1 MNRTVYIIDDEPSIC
16 VSLQLALKNLY
27 RVKTFT
33 SSLPALASMEAEGA
47 DIVLLDLRLGE
58 ENGLEVLE
66 RIKRIDP
73 NTEVIMMTAFGSI
86 DTSVNAMQKGAFTY
100 LTKPINIEE
109 LKVIMQQAGNIRKL
123 NEQIYYLSD
132 QLESKSRFDAII
144 GESAPMQRVYMLID
158 RVKDIDTNVL
168 ITGESGTGKELVAR
182 AIHNAGKR
190 YRERFVV
197 VNCAAIPENLLE
209 LEFFGYKRGAFTGA
223 MQDKKGKLEQ
233 ADNGTLFLDEIGD
246 MPLGLQ
252 SKLLRALQDK
262 EFTPVGGS
270 TPIKVDTRILAA
282 TNRPEVLDKAL
293 LRPGRFDRRVP
304 VELPDLQGREAI
316 LKVHSHDVKM
326 DPQVDFHTIALATS
340 GASGAELANIVN
352 EAALRAVRMGRSE
365 VIQEDLEESVEVVI
379 AGAQRKGAVISPEEK
394 KVIAYHEI
402 GHALVAAC
410 QKDSAPVHKI
420 TIIPRTSG
428 ALGYT
433 MQVDTQEKVL
443 MSREELYNKIVT
455 LTGGRSAEE
464 VVFNLVTSGASN
476 DIEQATKLARAMITR
491 FGMTEEF
498 DMVALETVNNAY
510 LSGDTSLSC
519 APETAARID
528 GAVFDL
534 VKKAHKEAREILEAH
549 REKMDELAQY
559 LLKKETITGDEFMA
573 ILHGTMEQAEP
584 ETVETT
590 AVPETAQV
598 EQGQEPEA

>member
-33 SSLPALASMEAEGA
+33 SSLPALANMEAEGA

-109 LKVIMQQAGNIRKL
+109 LKVIMQQASNIRKL

-282 TNRPEVLDKAL
+282 TNRDLPAL
-293 LRPGRFDRRVP
+293 IAEGRFREDLYYRLNIM
-304 VELPDLQGREAI
+304 EIKLPPLRERQGDIAI
-316 LKVHSHDVKM
+316 LGNYLLGKFS
-326 DPQVDFHTIALATS
+326 
-340 GASGAELANIVN
+340 AELNKPIRAITPEAKEMLERLPYPGNVRQLANILEYACILCQDGVISKEDFPEYVTRTDGTGPSGDSIDDYLSSHSLKDIEKRAI
-352 EAALRAVRMGRSE
+352 EATLQRCGGKRVATAAQLGISKRGLLNKLKE
-365 VIQEDLEESVEVVI
+365 YGVIDRDTPDASSDS
-379 AGAQRKGAVISPEEK
+379 GAV
-394 KVIAYHEI
+394 
-402 GHALVAAC
+402 
-410 QKDSAPVHKI
+410 
-420 TIIPRTSG
+420 
-428 ALGYT
+428 
-433 MQVDTQEKVL
+433 
-443 MSREELYNKIVT
+443 
-455 LTGGRSAEE
+455 
-464 VVFNLVTSGASN
+464 
-476 DIEQATKLARAMITR
+476 
-491 FGMTEEF
+491 
-498 DMVALETVNNAY
+498 
-510 LSGDTSLSC
+510 
-519 APETAARID
+519 
-528 GAVFDL
+528 
-534 VKKAHKEAREILEAH
+534 
-549 REKMDELAQY
+549 
-559 LLKKETITGDEFMA
+559 
-573 ILHGTMEQAEP
+573 
-584 ETVETT
+584 
-590 AVPETAQV
+590 
-598 EQGQEPEA
+598 

>member
-33 SSLPALASMEAEGA
+33 SSLPALANMEAEGA

-282 TNRPEVLDKAL
+282 TNRDLPAL
-293 LRPGRFDRRVP
+293 IAEGRFREDLYYRLNVMKIK
-304 VELPDLQGREAI
+304 LPPLRERQGDIAI
-316 LKVHSHDVKM
+316 LGNYLLGKFS
-326 DPQVDFHTIALATS
+326 
-340 GASGAELANIVN
+340 AELNKPIRAITPEAKEMLERLPYPGNVRQLANILEYACILCQDGVISKEDFPEYVTRTDGTGPSGDSIDDYLSSHSLKDIEKRAI
-352 EAALRAVRMGRSE
+352 EATLQRCGGKRVATAAQLGISKRGLLNKLKE
-365 VIQEDLEESVEVVI
+365 YGVIDRDTPDASSDS
-379 AGAQRKGAVISPEEK
+379 GAV
-394 KVIAYHEI
+394 
-402 GHALVAAC
+402 
-410 QKDSAPVHKI
+410 
-420 TIIPRTSG
+420 
-428 ALGYT
+428 
-433 MQVDTQEKVL
+433 
-443 MSREELYNKIVT
+443 
-455 LTGGRSAEE
+455 
-464 VVFNLVTSGASN
+464 
-476 DIEQATKLARAMITR
+476 
-491 FGMTEEF
+491 
-498 DMVALETVNNAY
+498 
-510 LSGDTSLSC
+510 
-519 APETAARID
+519 
-528 GAVFDL
+528 
-534 VKKAHKEAREILEAH
+534 
-549 REKMDELAQY
+549 
-559 LLKKETITGDEFMA
+559 
-573 ILHGTMEQAEP
+573 
-584 ETVETT
+584 
-590 AVPETAQV
+590 
-598 EQGQEPEA
+598 

>member
-282 TNRPEVLDKAL
+282 TNRDLPAL
-293 LRPGRFDRRVP
+293 IAEGRFREDLYYRLNVM
-304 VELPDLQGREAI
+304 EIKLPPLRERQGDIAI
-316 LKVHSHDVKM
+316 LGNYLLGKFS
-326 DPQVDFHTIALATS
+326 
-340 GASGAELANIVN
+340 AELNKPIRAITPEAKEMLERLPYPGNVRQLANILEYACILCQDGVISKEDFPEYVTRTDETGPSGDSIDDYLSSHSLKDIEKRAI
-352 EAALRAVRMGRSE
+352 EATLQRCGGKRVATAAQLGISKRGLLNKLKE
-365 VIQEDLEESVEVVI
+365 YGVIDRDTPDTSSDS
-379 AGAQRKGAVISPEEK
+379 GAV
-394 KVIAYHEI
+394 
-402 GHALVAAC
+402 
-410 QKDSAPVHKI
+410 
-420 TIIPRTSG
+420 
-428 ALGYT
+428 
-433 MQVDTQEKVL
+433 
-443 MSREELYNKIVT
+443 
-455 LTGGRSAEE
+455 
-464 VVFNLVTSGASN
+464 
-476 DIEQATKLARAMITR
+476 
-491 FGMTEEF
+491 
-498 DMVALETVNNAY
+498 
-510 LSGDTSLSC
+510 
-519 APETAARID
+519 
-528 GAVFDL
+528 
-534 VKKAHKEAREILEAH
+534 
-549 REKMDELAQY
+549 
-559 LLKKETITGDEFMA
+559 
-573 ILHGTMEQAEP
+573 
-584 ETVETT
+584 
-590 AVPETAQV
+590 
-598 EQGQEPEA
+598 

>member
-109 LKVIMQQAGNIRKL
+109 LKVIIQQAGNIRKL

-282 TNRPEVLDKAL
+282 TNRDLPALIAEGRFREDLYYRLNVMEIKLPPLRERQGDIAILGNYLLGKFSAELNKPIRAITPEAKEMLERLPYPGNVRQLKNAVYRAL
-293 LRPGRFDRRVP
+293 TQLEGFELRPQDIL
-304 VELPDLQGREAI
+304 LPD
-316 LKVHSHDVKM
+316 HDV
-326 DPQVDFHTIALATS
+326 
-340 GASGAELANIVN
+340 ASLPVGE
-352 EAALRAVRMGRSE
+352 EAMEGSLDDITRRFERS
-365 VIQEDLEESVEVVI
+365 VL
-379 AGAQRKGAVISPEEK
+379 
-394 KVIAYHEI
+394 
-402 GHALVAAC
+402 
-410 QKDSAPVHKI
+410 
-420 TIIPRTSG
+420 
-428 ALGYT
+428 
-433 MQVDTQEKVL
+433 TQ
-443 MSREELYNKIVT
+443 LY
-455 LTGGRSAEE
+455 RSYPS
-464 VVFNLVTSGASN
+464 TR
-476 DIEQATKLARAMITR
+476 KLAKRLGVSHTAIANKLR
-491 FGMTEEF
+491 EYG
-498 DMVALETVNNAY
+498 
-510 LSGDTSLSC
+510 LSQ
-519 APETAARID
+519 
-528 GAVFDL
+528 
-534 VKKAHKEAREILEAH
+534 KK
-549 REKMDELAQY
+549 
-559 LLKKETITGDEFMA
+559 GDE
-573 ILHGTMEQAEP
+573 
-584 ETVETT
+584 
-590 AVPETAQV
+590 
-598 EQGQEPEA
+598 

>member
-33 SSLPALASMEAEGA
+33 SSLPALANMEAEGA

-109 LKVIMQQAGNIRKL
+109 LKVIMQQASNIRKL

-282 TNRPEVLDKAL
+282 TNRDLPAL
-293 LRPGRFDRRVP
+293 IAEGRFREDLYYRLNVM
-304 VELPDLQGREAI
+304 EIKLPPLRERQVDIAI
-316 LKVHSHDVKM
+316 LGNYLLGKFS
-326 DPQVDFHTIALATS
+326 
-340 GASGAELANIVN
+340 AELNKPIRAITPEAKEMLERLPYPGNVRQLANILEYACILCQDGVISKEDFPEYVTRTDGTGPSGDSIDDYLSSHSLKDIEKRAI
-352 EAALRAVRMGRSE
+352 EATLQRCGGKRVATAAQLGISKRGLLNKLKE
-365 VIQEDLEESVEVVI
+365 YGVIDRDTPDASSDS
-379 AGAQRKGAVISPEEK
+379 GAV
-394 KVIAYHEI
+394 
-402 GHALVAAC
+402 
-410 QKDSAPVHKI
+410 
-420 TIIPRTSG
+420 
-428 ALGYT
+428 
-433 MQVDTQEKVL
+433 
-443 MSREELYNKIVT
+443 
-455 LTGGRSAEE
+455 
-464 VVFNLVTSGASN
+464 
-476 DIEQATKLARAMITR
+476 
-491 FGMTEEF
+491 
-498 DMVALETVNNAY
+498 
-510 LSGDTSLSC
+510 
-519 APETAARID
+519 
-528 GAVFDL
+528 
-534 VKKAHKEAREILEAH
+534 
-549 REKMDELAQY
+549 
-559 LLKKETITGDEFMA
+559 
-573 ILHGTMEQAEP
+573 
-584 ETVETT
+584 
-590 AVPETAQV
+590 
-598 EQGQEPEA
+598 

>member
-27 RVKTFT
+27 RVKTFS
-33 SSLPALASMEAEGA
+33 SSLPALANMEAEGA

-109 LKVIMQQAGNIRKL
+109 LKVIMQQASNIRKL

-282 TNRPEVLDKAL
+282 TNRDLPAL
-293 LRPGRFDRRVP
+293 IAEGRFREDLYYRLNVM
-304 VELPDLQGREAI
+304 EIKLPPLRERQGDIAI
-316 LKVHSHDVKM
+316 LGNYLLGKFS
-326 DPQVDFHTIALATS
+326 
-340 GASGAELANIVN
+340 AELNKPIRAITPEAKEMLERLPYPGNVRQLANILEYACILCQDGVISKEDFPEYVTRTDGTGPSGDSIDDYLSSHSLKDIEKRAI
-352 EAALRAVRMGRSE
+352 EATLQRCGGKRVATAAQLGISKRGLLNKLKE
-365 VIQEDLEESVEVVI
+365 YGVIDRDTPDASSDS
-379 AGAQRKGAVISPEEK
+379 GAV
-394 KVIAYHEI
+394 
-402 GHALVAAC
+402 
-410 QKDSAPVHKI
+410 
-420 TIIPRTSG
+420 
-428 ALGYT
+428 
-433 MQVDTQEKVL
+433 
-443 MSREELYNKIVT
+443 
-455 LTGGRSAEE
+455 
-464 VVFNLVTSGASN
+464 
-476 DIEQATKLARAMITR
+476 
-491 FGMTEEF
+491 
-498 DMVALETVNNAY
+498 
-510 LSGDTSLSC
+510 
-519 APETAARID
+519 
-528 GAVFDL
+528 
-534 VKKAHKEAREILEAH
+534 
-549 REKMDELAQY
+549 
-559 LLKKETITGDEFMA
+559 
-573 ILHGTMEQAEP
+573 
-584 ETVETT
+584 
-590 AVPETAQV
+590 
-598 EQGQEPEA
+598 

>member
-282 TNRPEVLDKAL
+282 TNRDLPAL
-293 LRPGRFDRRVP
+293 IAEGRFREDLYYRLNVM
-304 VELPDLQGREAI
+304 EIKLPPLRERQGDIAI
-316 LKVHSHDVKM
+316 LSNYLLGKFSSELNKPIRAITPEAKEMLERLPYPGNVR
-326 DPQVDFHTIALATS
+326 Q
-340 GASGAELANIVN
+340 LANILEYACILCQDGVISKEDFPEYVTRSDGAGPSGDSIDDYLSSHSLKDIEKRAI
-352 EAALRAVRMGRSE
+352 EATLQRCGGKRVATAAQLGISKRGLLNKLKE
-365 VIQEDLEESVEVVI
+365 YGVIDREAPDASSDS
-379 AGAQRKGAVISPEEK
+379 GAV
-394 KVIAYHEI
+394 
-402 GHALVAAC
+402 
-410 QKDSAPVHKI
+410 
-420 TIIPRTSG
+420 
-428 ALGYT
+428 
-433 MQVDTQEKVL
+433 
-443 MSREELYNKIVT
+443 
-455 LTGGRSAEE
+455 
-464 VVFNLVTSGASN
+464 
-476 DIEQATKLARAMITR
+476 
-491 FGMTEEF
+491 
-498 DMVALETVNNAY
+498 
-510 LSGDTSLSC
+510 
-519 APETAARID
+519 
-528 GAVFDL
+528 
-534 VKKAHKEAREILEAH
+534 
-549 REKMDELAQY
+549 
-559 LLKKETITGDEFMA
+559 
-573 ILHGTMEQAEP
+573 
-584 ETVETT
+584 
-590 AVPETAQV
+590 
-598 EQGQEPEA
+598 

>member
-33 SSLPALASMEAEGA
+33 SSLPALANMEAEGA

-109 LKVIMQQAGNIRKL
+109 LKVIMQQASNIRKL

-282 TNRPEVLDKAL
+282 TNRDLPAL
-293 LRPGRFDRRVP
+293 IAEGRFREDLYYRLNVM
-304 VELPDLQGREAI
+304 EIKLPPLRERQGDIAI
-316 LKVHSHDVKM
+316 LGNYLLGKFSAELNK
-326 DPQVDFHTIALATS
+326 PIRAITS
-340 GASGAELANIVN
+340 EAKEMLERLPYPGNVRQLANILEYACILCQDGVISKEDFPEYVTRTDGTGPSGDSIDDYLSSHSLKDIEKRAI
-352 EAALRAVRMGRSE
+352 EATLQRCGGKRVATAAQLGISKRGLLNKLKE
-365 VIQEDLEESVEVVI
+365 YGVIDRDTPDASSDS
-379 AGAQRKGAVISPEEK
+379 GAV
-394 KVIAYHEI
+394 
-402 GHALVAAC
+402 
-410 QKDSAPVHKI
+410 
-420 TIIPRTSG
+420 
-428 ALGYT
+428 
-433 MQVDTQEKVL
+433 
-443 MSREELYNKIVT
+443 
-455 LTGGRSAEE
+455 
-464 VVFNLVTSGASN
+464 
-476 DIEQATKLARAMITR
+476 
-491 FGMTEEF
+491 
-498 DMVALETVNNAY
+498 
-510 LSGDTSLSC
+510 
-519 APETAARID
+519 
-528 GAVFDL
+528 
-534 VKKAHKEAREILEAH
+534 
-549 REKMDELAQY
+549 
-559 LLKKETITGDEFMA
+559 
-573 ILHGTMEQAEP
+573 
-584 ETVETT
+584 
-590 AVPETAQV
+590 
-598 EQGQEPEA
+598 

>member
-33 SSLPALASMEAEGA
+33 SSLPALANMEAEGA

-109 LKVIMQQAGNIRKL
+109 LKVIMQQASNIRKL

-282 TNRPEVLDKAL
+282 TNRDLPAL
-293 LRPGRFDRRVP
+293 IAEGRFR
-304 VELPDLQGREAI
+304 EDLYYRLNVMEIKLRERQGDIAI
-316 LKVHSHDVKM
+316 LGNYLLGKFS
-326 DPQVDFHTIALATS
+326 
-340 GASGAELANIVN
+340 AELNKPIRAITPEAKEMLERLPYPGNVRQLANILEYACILCQDGVISKEDFPEYVTRTDGTGPSGDSIDDYLSSHSLKDIEKRAI
-352 EAALRAVRMGRSE
+352 EATLQRCGGKRVATAAQLGISKRGLLNKLKE
-365 VIQEDLEESVEVVI
+365 YGVIDRDTPDASSDS
-379 AGAQRKGAVISPEEK
+379 GAV
-394 KVIAYHEI
+394 
-402 GHALVAAC
+402 
-410 QKDSAPVHKI
+410 
-420 TIIPRTSG
+420 
-428 ALGYT
+428 
-433 MQVDTQEKVL
+433 
-443 MSREELYNKIVT
+443 
-455 LTGGRSAEE
+455 
-464 VVFNLVTSGASN
+464 
-476 DIEQATKLARAMITR
+476 
-491 FGMTEEF
+491 
-498 DMVALETVNNAY
+498 
-510 LSGDTSLSC
+510 
-519 APETAARID
+519 
-528 GAVFDL
+528 
-534 VKKAHKEAREILEAH
+534 
-549 REKMDELAQY
+549 
-559 LLKKETITGDEFMA
+559 
-573 ILHGTMEQAEP
+573 
-584 ETVETT
+584 
-590 AVPETAQV
+590 
-598 EQGQEPEA
+598 

>member
-282 TNRPEVLDKAL
+282 TNRDLPAL
-293 LRPGRFDRRVP
+293 IAEGRFREDLYYRLNVMEIR
-304 VELPDLQGREAI
+304 LPPLRERQGDIAI
-316 LKVHSHDVKM
+316 LSNYLLGKFSSELNKPIRAITPEAKEMLERLPYPGNVR
-326 DPQVDFHTIALATS
+326 Q
-340 GASGAELANIVN
+340 LANILEYACILCQDGVISKEDFPEYVTRSDGAGTSGDSIDDYLSSHSLKDIEKRAI
-352 EAALRAVRMGRSE
+352 EATLQRCGGKRVATAAQLGISKRGLLNKLKE
-365 VIQEDLEESVEVVI
+365 YGVIDRDTPDASSDS
-379 AGAQRKGAVISPEEK
+379 GAV
-394 KVIAYHEI
+394 
-402 GHALVAAC
+402 
-410 QKDSAPVHKI
+410 
-420 TIIPRTSG
+420 
-428 ALGYT
+428 
-433 MQVDTQEKVL
+433 
-443 MSREELYNKIVT
+443 
-455 LTGGRSAEE
+455 
-464 VVFNLVTSGASN
+464 
-476 DIEQATKLARAMITR
+476 
-491 FGMTEEF
+491 
-498 DMVALETVNNAY
+498 
-510 LSGDTSLSC
+510 
-519 APETAARID
+519 
-528 GAVFDL
+528 
-534 VKKAHKEAREILEAH
+534 
-549 REKMDELAQY
+549 
-559 LLKKETITGDEFMA
+559 
-573 ILHGTMEQAEP
+573 
-584 ETVETT
+584 
-590 AVPETAQV
+590 
-598 EQGQEPEA
+598 

>member
-33 SSLPALASMEAEGA
+33 SSLPALANMEAEGA

-66 RIKRIDP
+66 RIKRINP

-100 LTKPINIEE
+100 LTKPINIKE
-109 LKVIMQQAGNIRKL
+109 LKVIMQQASNIRKL

-282 TNRPEVLDKAL
+282 TNRDLPAL
-293 LRPGRFDRRVP
+293 IAEGRFREDLYYRLNVM
-304 VELPDLQGREAI
+304 EIKLPPLRERQGDIAI
-316 LKVHSHDVKM
+316 LGNYLLGKFS
-326 DPQVDFHTIALATS
+326 
-340 GASGAELANIVN
+340 AELNKPIRAITPEAKEMLERLPYPGNVRQLANILEYACILCQDGVISKEDFPEYVTRTDGTGPSGDSIDDYLSSHSLKDIEKRAI
-352 EAALRAVRMGRSE
+352 EATLQRCGGKRVATAAQLGISKRGLLNKLKE
-365 VIQEDLEESVEVVI
+365 YGVIDRDTPDASSDS
-379 AGAQRKGAVISPEEK
+379 GAV
-394 KVIAYHEI
+394 
-402 GHALVAAC
+402 
-410 QKDSAPVHKI
+410 
-420 TIIPRTSG
+420 
-428 ALGYT
+428 
-433 MQVDTQEKVL
+433 
-443 MSREELYNKIVT
+443 
-455 LTGGRSAEE
+455 
-464 VVFNLVTSGASN
+464 
-476 DIEQATKLARAMITR
+476 
-491 FGMTEEF
+491 
-498 DMVALETVNNAY
+498 
-510 LSGDTSLSC
+510 
-519 APETAARID
+519 
-528 GAVFDL
+528 
-534 VKKAHKEAREILEAH
+534 
-549 REKMDELAQY
+549 
-559 LLKKETITGDEFMA
+559 
-573 ILHGTMEQAEP
+573 
-584 ETVETT
+584 
-590 AVPETAQV
+590 
-598 EQGQEPEA
+598 

>member
-282 TNRPEVLDKAL
+282 TNRDLPAL
-293 LRPGRFDRRVP
+293 IAEGRFREDLYYRLNVM
-304 VELPDLQGREAI
+304 EIKLPPLRERQGDIAI
-316 LKVHSHDVKM
+316 LGNYLLGKFS
-326 DPQVDFHTIALATS
+326 
-340 GASGAELANIVN
+340 AELNKPIRAITPEAKEMLERLPYPGNVRQLANILEYACILCQDGVISKEDFPEYVTRSDGAGPSGDSIDDYLSSHSLKDIEKRAI
-352 EAALRAVRMGRSE
+352 EATLQRCGGKRVATAAQLGISKRGLLNKLKE
-365 VIQEDLEESVEVVI
+365 YGVIDRDTPDASSDS
-379 AGAQRKGAVISPEEK
+379 GAV
-394 KVIAYHEI
+394 
-402 GHALVAAC
+402 
-410 QKDSAPVHKI
+410 
-420 TIIPRTSG
+420 
-428 ALGYT
+428 
-433 MQVDTQEKVL
+433 
-443 MSREELYNKIVT
+443 
-455 LTGGRSAEE
+455 
-464 VVFNLVTSGASN
+464 
-476 DIEQATKLARAMITR
+476 
-491 FGMTEEF
+491 
-498 DMVALETVNNAY
+498 
-510 LSGDTSLSC
+510 
-519 APETAARID
+519 
-528 GAVFDL
+528 
-534 VKKAHKEAREILEAH
+534 
-549 REKMDELAQY
+549 
-559 LLKKETITGDEFMA
+559 
-573 ILHGTMEQAEP
+573 
-584 ETVETT
+584 
-590 AVPETAQV
+590 
-598 EQGQEPEA
+598 

>member
-33 SSLPALASMEAEGA
+33 SSLPALANMEAEGA

-109 LKVIMQQAGNIRKL
+109 LKVIMQQVSNIRKL

-282 TNRPEVLDKAL
+282 TNRDLPAL
-293 LRPGRFDRRVP
+293 IAEGRFREDLYYRLNVM
-304 VELPDLQGREAI
+304 EIKLPPLRERQGDIAI
-316 LKVHSHDVKM
+316 LGNYLLGKFS
-326 DPQVDFHTIALATS
+326 
-340 GASGAELANIVN
+340 AELNKPIRAITPEAKEMLERLPYPGNVRQLANILEYACILCQDGVISKEDFPEYVTRTDGTGPSGDSIDDYLSSHSLKDIEKRAI
-352 EAALRAVRMGRSE
+352 EATLQRCGGKRVATAAQLGISKRGLLNKLKE
-365 VIQEDLEESVEVVI
+365 YGVIDRDTPDASSDS
-379 AGAQRKGAVISPEEK
+379 GAV
-394 KVIAYHEI
+394 
-402 GHALVAAC
+402 
-410 QKDSAPVHKI
+410 
-420 TIIPRTSG
+420 
-428 ALGYT
+428 
-433 MQVDTQEKVL
+433 
-443 MSREELYNKIVT
+443 
-455 LTGGRSAEE
+455 
-464 VVFNLVTSGASN
+464 
-476 DIEQATKLARAMITR
+476 
-491 FGMTEEF
+491 
-498 DMVALETVNNAY
+498 
-510 LSGDTSLSC
+510 
-519 APETAARID
+519 
-528 GAVFDL
+528 
-534 VKKAHKEAREILEAH
+534 
-549 REKMDELAQY
+549 
-559 LLKKETITGDEFMA
+559 
-573 ILHGTMEQAEP
+573 
-584 ETVETT
+584 
-590 AVPETAQV
+590 
-598 EQGQEPEA
+598 

>member
-223 MQDKKGKLEQ
+223 MQDK
-233 ADNGTLFLDEIGD
+233 
-246 MPLGLQ
+246 
-252 SKLLRALQDK
+252 RA
-262 EFTPVGGS
+262 S
-270 TPIKVDTRILAA
+270 WS
-282 TNRPEVLDKAL
+282 RPTTA
-293 LRPGRFDRRVP
+293 RC
-304 VELPDLQGREAI
+304 
-316 LKVHSHDVKM
+316 S
-326 DPQVDFHTIALATS
+326 
-340 GASGAELANIVN
+340 
-352 EAALRAVRMGRSE
+352 
-365 VIQEDLEESVEVVI
+365 
-379 AGAQRKGAVISPEEK
+379 
-394 KVIAYHEI
+394 
-402 GHALVAAC
+402 
-410 QKDSAPVHKI
+410 
-420 TIIPRTSG
+420 
-428 ALGYT
+428 
-433 MQVDTQEKVL
+433 
-443 MSREELYNKIVT
+443 
-455 LTGGRSAEE
+455 LTRSAICPWACR
-464 VVFNLVTSGASN
+464 ASCCGLCRIRN
-476 DIEQATKLARAMITR
+476 SRRWAA
-491 FGMTEEF
+491 
-498 DMVALETVNNAY
+498 
-510 LSGDTSLSC
+510 
-519 APETAARID
+519 APPSRWTPASWPPP
-528 GAVFDL
+528 
-534 VKKAHKEAREILEAH
+534 
-549 REKMDELAQY
+549 
-559 LLKKETITGDEFMA
+559 TGIF
-573 ILHGTMEQAEP
+573 P
-584 ETVETT
+584 
-590 AVPETAQV
+590 P
-598 EQGQEPEA
+598 

>member
-1 MNRTVYIIDDEPSIC
+1 MNRTIYIIDDEPSIC

-109 LKVIMQQAGNIRKL
+109 LKVIIQQAGNIRKL

-270 TPIKVDTRILAA
+270 THIKVDTRILAA
-282 TNRPEVLDKAL
+282 TNRDLPAL
-293 LRPGRFDRRVP
+293 IAEGRFREDLYYRLNVM
-304 VELPDLQGREAI
+304 EIKLPPLRERQGDIAI
-316 LKVHSHDVKM
+316 LGNYLLGKFS
-326 DPQVDFHTIALATS
+326 
-340 GASGAELANIVN
+340 AELNKPIRAITPEAKEMLEHLPYPGNVRQLANI
-352 EAALRAVRMGRSE
+352 
-365 VIQEDLEESVEVVI
+365 LEYACI
-379 AGAQRKGAVISPEEK
+379 LCQDGVISKEDFPEY
-394 KVIAYHEI
+394 VTRTD
-402 GHALVAAC
+402 GTGPSG
-410 QKDSAPVHKI
+410 DSIDDYLSSHSLK
-420 TIIPRTSG
+420 
-428 ALGYT
+428 
-433 MQVDTQEKVL
+433 
-443 MSREELYNKIVT
+443 
-455 LTGGRSAEE
+455 
-464 VVFNLVTSGASN
+464 
-476 DIEQATKLARAMITR
+476 DIEKRAIEATLQRCGGKR
-491 FGMTEEF
+491 
-498 DMVALETVNNAY
+498 VA
-510 LSGDTSLSC
+510 
-519 APETAARID
+519 TAAQLGISKRGLLNKLKEYGVID
-528 GAVFDL
+528 HAAPDASSDSGIA
-534 VKKAHKEAREILEAH
+534 
-549 REKMDELAQY
+549 
-559 LLKKETITGDEFMA
+559 
-573 ILHGTMEQAEP
+573 
-584 ETVETT
+584 
-590 AVPETAQV
+590 
-598 EQGQEPEA
+598 

>member
-33 SSLPALASMEAEGA
+33 SSLPALANMEAGGV

-109 LKVIMQQAGNIRKL
+109 LKVIMQQASNIRKL

-223 MQDKKGKLEQ
+223 MQNKKGKLEQ

-282 TNRPEVLDKAL
+282 TNRDLPAL
-293 LRPGRFDRRVP
+293 IAEGRFREDLYYRLNVM
-304 VELPDLQGREAI
+304 EIKLPPLRERQGDIAI
-316 LKVHSHDVKM
+316 LGNYLLGKFS
-326 DPQVDFHTIALATS
+326 
-340 GASGAELANIVN
+340 AELNKPIRAITPEAKEMLERLPYPGNVRQLANILEYACILCQDGVISKEDFPEYVTRTDGTGPSGDSIDDYLSSHSLKDIEKRAI
-352 EAALRAVRMGRSE
+352 EATLQRCGGKRVATAAQLGISKRGLLNKLKE
-365 VIQEDLEESVEVVI
+365 YGVIDRDTPDASSDS
-379 AGAQRKGAVISPEEK
+379 GAV
-394 KVIAYHEI
+394 
-402 GHALVAAC
+402 
-410 QKDSAPVHKI
+410 
-420 TIIPRTSG
+420 
-428 ALGYT
+428 
-433 MQVDTQEKVL
+433 
-443 MSREELYNKIVT
+443 
-455 LTGGRSAEE
+455 
-464 VVFNLVTSGASN
+464 
-476 DIEQATKLARAMITR
+476 
-491 FGMTEEF
+491 
-498 DMVALETVNNAY
+498 
-510 LSGDTSLSC
+510 
-519 APETAARID
+519 
-528 GAVFDL
+528 
-534 VKKAHKEAREILEAH
+534 
-549 REKMDELAQY
+549 
-559 LLKKETITGDEFMA
+559 
-573 ILHGTMEQAEP
+573 
-584 ETVETT
+584 
-590 AVPETAQV
+590 
-598 EQGQEPEA
+598 

>member
-86 DTSVNAMQKGAFTY
+86 DTSVNAMHKGAFTY

-282 TNRPEVLDKAL
+282 TNRDLPAL
-293 LRPGRFDRRVP
+293 IAEGRFREDLYYRLNVM
-304 VELPDLQGREAI
+304 EIKLPPLRERQGDIAI
-316 LKVHSHDVKM
+316 LSNYLLGKFSSELNKPIRAITPEAKEMLERLPYPGNVR
-326 DPQVDFHTIALATS
+326 Q
-340 GASGAELANIVN
+340 LANILEYACILCQDGVISKEDFPEYVTRSDGAGPSGDSIDDYLSSHSLKDIEKRAI
-352 EAALRAVRMGRSE
+352 EATLQRCGGKRVATAAQLGISKRGLLNKLKE
-365 VIQEDLEESVEVVI
+365 YGVIDREAPDASSDS
-379 AGAQRKGAVISPEEK
+379 GAV
-394 KVIAYHEI
+394 
-402 GHALVAAC
+402 
-410 QKDSAPVHKI
+410 
-420 TIIPRTSG
+420 
-428 ALGYT
+428 
-433 MQVDTQEKVL
+433 
-443 MSREELYNKIVT
+443 
-455 LTGGRSAEE
+455 
-464 VVFNLVTSGASN
+464 
-476 DIEQATKLARAMITR
+476 
-491 FGMTEEF
+491 
-498 DMVALETVNNAY
+498 
-510 LSGDTSLSC
+510 
-519 APETAARID
+519 
-528 GAVFDL
+528 
-534 VKKAHKEAREILEAH
+534 
-549 REKMDELAQY
+549 
-559 LLKKETITGDEFMA
+559 
-573 ILHGTMEQAEP
+573 
-584 ETVETT
+584 
-590 AVPETAQV
+590 
-598 EQGQEPEA
+598 

>member
-33 SSLPALASMEAEGA
+33 SSLPALANMEAEGA

-109 LKVIMQQAGNIRKL
+109 LKVIMQQASNIRKL

-282 TNRPEVLDKAL
+282 TNWDLPAL
-293 LRPGRFDRRVP
+293 IAEGRFREDLYYRLNVM
-304 VELPDLQGREAI
+304 EIKLPPLRERQGDIAI
-316 LKVHSHDVKM
+316 LGNYLLGKFS
-326 DPQVDFHTIALATS
+326 
-340 GASGAELANIVN
+340 AELNKPIRAITPEAKEMLERLPYPGNVRQLANILEYACILCQDGVISKEDFPEYVTRTDGTGPSGDSIDDYLSSHSLKDIEKRAI
-352 EAALRAVRMGRSE
+352 EATLQRCGGKRVATAAQLGISKRGLLNKLKE
-365 VIQEDLEESVEVVI
+365 YGVIDRDTPDASSDS
-379 AGAQRKGAVISPEEK
+379 GAV
-394 KVIAYHEI
+394 
-402 GHALVAAC
+402 
-410 QKDSAPVHKI
+410 
-420 TIIPRTSG
+420 
-428 ALGYT
+428 
-433 MQVDTQEKVL
+433 
-443 MSREELYNKIVT
+443 
-455 LTGGRSAEE
+455 
-464 VVFNLVTSGASN
+464 
-476 DIEQATKLARAMITR
+476 
-491 FGMTEEF
+491 
-498 DMVALETVNNAY
+498 
-510 LSGDTSLSC
+510 
-519 APETAARID
+519 
-528 GAVFDL
+528 
-534 VKKAHKEAREILEAH
+534 
-549 REKMDELAQY
+549 
-559 LLKKETITGDEFMA
+559 
-573 ILHGTMEQAEP
+573 
-584 ETVETT
+584 
-590 AVPETAQV
+590 
-598 EQGQEPEA
+598 

>member
-33 SSLPALASMEAEGA
+33 SSLPALANMEAEGA

-109 LKVIMQQAGNIRKL
+109 LKVIMQQASNIRKL

-246 MPLGLQ
+246 MPLALQ

-282 TNRPEVLDKAL
+282 TNRDLPAL
-293 LRPGRFDRRVP
+293 IAEGRFREDLYYRLNVM
-304 VELPDLQGREAI
+304 EIKLPPLRERQGDIAI
-316 LKVHSHDVKM
+316 LGNYLLGKFS
-326 DPQVDFHTIALATS
+326 
-340 GASGAELANIVN
+340 AELNKPIRAITPEAKEMLERLPYPGNVRQLANILEYACILCQDGVISKEDFPEYVTRTDGTGPSGDSIDDYLSSHSLKDIEKRAI
-352 EAALRAVRMGRSE
+352 EATLQRCGGKRVATAAQLGISKRGLLNKLKE
-365 VIQEDLEESVEVVI
+365 YGVIDRDTPDASSDS
-379 AGAQRKGAVISPEEK
+379 GAV
-394 KVIAYHEI
+394 
-402 GHALVAAC
+402 
-410 QKDSAPVHKI
+410 
-420 TIIPRTSG
+420 
-428 ALGYT
+428 
-433 MQVDTQEKVL
+433 
-443 MSREELYNKIVT
+443 
-455 LTGGRSAEE
+455 
-464 VVFNLVTSGASN
+464 
-476 DIEQATKLARAMITR
+476 
-491 FGMTEEF
+491 
-498 DMVALETVNNAY
+498 
-510 LSGDTSLSC
+510 
-519 APETAARID
+519 
-528 GAVFDL
+528 
-534 VKKAHKEAREILEAH
+534 
-549 REKMDELAQY
+549 
-559 LLKKETITGDEFMA
+559 
-573 ILHGTMEQAEP
+573 
-584 ETVETT
+584 
-590 AVPETAQV
+590 
-598 EQGQEPEA
+598 

>member
-33 SSLPALASMEAEGA
+33 SSLPALANMEAEGA

-109 LKVIMQQAGNIRKL
+109 LEVIMQQASNIRKL

-282 TNRPEVLDKAL
+282 TNRDLPAL
-293 LRPGRFDRRVP
+293 IAEGRFREDLYYRLNVM
-304 VELPDLQGREAI
+304 EIKLPPLRERQGDIAI
-316 LKVHSHDVKM
+316 LGNYLLGKFS
-326 DPQVDFHTIALATS
+326 
-340 GASGAELANIVN
+340 AELNKPIRAITPEAKEMLERLPYPGNVRQLANILEYACILCQDGVISKEDFPEYVTRTDGTGPSGDSIDDYLSSHSLKDIEKRAI
-352 EAALRAVRMGRSE
+352 EATLQRCGGKRVATAAQLGISKRGLLNKLKE
-365 VIQEDLEESVEVVI
+365 YGVIDRDTPDASSDS
-379 AGAQRKGAVISPEEK
+379 GAV
-394 KVIAYHEI
+394 
-402 GHALVAAC
+402 
-410 QKDSAPVHKI
+410 
-420 TIIPRTSG
+420 
-428 ALGYT
+428 
-433 MQVDTQEKVL
+433 
-443 MSREELYNKIVT
+443 
-455 LTGGRSAEE
+455 
-464 VVFNLVTSGASN
+464 
-476 DIEQATKLARAMITR
+476 
-491 FGMTEEF
+491 
-498 DMVALETVNNAY
+498 
-510 LSGDTSLSC
+510 
-519 APETAARID
+519 
-528 GAVFDL
+528 
-534 VKKAHKEAREILEAH
+534 
-549 REKMDELAQY
+549 
-559 LLKKETITGDEFMA
+559 
-573 ILHGTMEQAEP
+573 
-584 ETVETT
+584 
-590 AVPETAQV
+590 
-598 EQGQEPEA
+598 

>member
-33 SSLPALASMEAEGA
+33 SSLPALANMEAEGA

-109 LKVIMQQAGNIRKL
+109 LKVIMQQASNIRKL

-282 TNRPEVLDKAL
+282 TNRDLPAL
-293 LRPGRFDRRVP
+293 IAEGRFREDLYYRLNVM
-304 VELPDLQGREAI
+304 EIKLPPLRERQGDIAI
-316 LKVHSHDVKM
+316 LGNYLLGKFS
-326 DPQVDFHTIALATS
+326 
-340 GASGAELANIVN
+340 AELNKPIRAITPEAKEMLERLPYPGNVRQLANI
-352 EAALRAVRMGRSE
+352 
-365 VIQEDLEESVEVVI
+365 LEYACI
-379 AGAQRKGAVISPEEK
+379 LCQDGVISKEDFPEYVTRTDGTGPSGDSIDDYLSSHSLKDIEKRAIEATLQRCGGKRVATAAQLGISKRGLLNKLKDKMNRKIDQTKLDATTRYELHTLLESMPKHSKVCHGDFNPSNIIIADEDGTPYILDWSHVTQGNASADVARTYLLFWLAGDKETAEKYLKLFCKKSDTARQYVEKWLPIVAASQSVKGKPEERELLLSW
-394 KVIAYHEI
+394 VTIADYE
-402 GHALVAAC
+402 
-410 QKDSAPVHKI
+410 
-420 TIIPRTSG
+420 
-428 ALGYT
+428 
-433 MQVDTQEKVL
+433 
-443 MSREELYNKIVT
+443 
-455 LTGGRSAEE
+455 
-464 VVFNLVTSGASN
+464 
-476 DIEQATKLARAMITR
+476 
-491 FGMTEEF
+491 
-498 DMVALETVNNAY
+498 
-510 LSGDTSLSC
+510 
-519 APETAARID
+519 
-528 GAVFDL
+528 
-534 VKKAHKEAREILEAH
+534 
-549 REKMDELAQY
+549 
-559 LLKKETITGDEFMA
+559 
-573 ILHGTMEQAEP
+573 
-584 ETVETT
+584 
-590 AVPETAQV
+590 
-598 EQGQEPEA
+598 

>member
-1 MNRTVYIIDDEPSIC
+1 MNRTVYIIDDESSIC

-33 SSLPALASMEAEGA
+33 SSLPALANMEAEGA

-109 LKVIMQQAGNIRKL
+109 LKVIMQQASNIRKL

-282 TNRPEVLDKAL
+282 TNRDLPAL
-293 LRPGRFDRRVP
+293 IAEGRFREDLYYRLNVM
-304 VELPDLQGREAI
+304 EIKLPPLRERQGDIAI
-316 LKVHSHDVKM
+316 LGNYLLGKFS
-326 DPQVDFHTIALATS
+326 
-340 GASGAELANIVN
+340 AELNKPIRAITPEAKEMLERLPYPGNVRQLANILEYACILCQDGVISKEDFPEYVTRTDGTGPSGDSIDDYLSSHSLKDIEKRAI
-352 EAALRAVRMGRSE
+352 EATLQRCGGKRVATAAQLGISKRGLLNKLKE
-365 VIQEDLEESVEVVI
+365 YGVIDRDTPDASSDS
-379 AGAQRKGAVISPEEK
+379 GAV
-394 KVIAYHEI
+394 
-402 GHALVAAC
+402 
-410 QKDSAPVHKI
+410 
-420 TIIPRTSG
+420 
-428 ALGYT
+428 
-433 MQVDTQEKVL
+433 
-443 MSREELYNKIVT
+443 
-455 LTGGRSAEE
+455 
-464 VVFNLVTSGASN
+464 
-476 DIEQATKLARAMITR
+476 
-491 FGMTEEF
+491 
-498 DMVALETVNNAY
+498 
-510 LSGDTSLSC
+510 
-519 APETAARID
+519 
-528 GAVFDL
+528 
-534 VKKAHKEAREILEAH
+534 
-549 REKMDELAQY
+549 
-559 LLKKETITGDEFMA
+559 
-573 ILHGTMEQAEP
+573 
-584 ETVETT
+584 
-590 AVPETAQV
+590 
-598 EQGQEPEA
+598 

>member
-33 SSLPALASMEAEGA
+33 SSLPALANMEAEGA

-109 LKVIMQQAGNIRKL
+109 LNVIMQQASNIRKL

-282 TNRPEVLDKAL
+282 TNRDLPAL
-293 LRPGRFDRRVP
+293 IAEGRFREDLYYRLNVM
-304 VELPDLQGREAI
+304 EIKLPPLRERQGDIAI
-316 LKVHSHDVKM
+316 LGNYLLGKFS
-326 DPQVDFHTIALATS
+326 
-340 GASGAELANIVN
+340 AELNKPIRAITQEAKEMLERLPYPGNVRQLANILEYACILCQDGVISKEDFPEYVTRTDGTGPSGDSIDDYLSSHSLKDIEKRAI
-352 EAALRAVRMGRSE
+352 EATLQRCGGKRVATAAQLGISKRGLLNKLKE
-365 VIQEDLEESVEVVI
+365 YGVIDRDTPDASSDS
-379 AGAQRKGAVISPEEK
+379 GAV
-394 KVIAYHEI
+394 
-402 GHALVAAC
+402 
-410 QKDSAPVHKI
+410 
-420 TIIPRTSG
+420 
-428 ALGYT
+428 
-433 MQVDTQEKVL
+433 
-443 MSREELYNKIVT
+443 
-455 LTGGRSAEE
+455 
-464 VVFNLVTSGASN
+464 
-476 DIEQATKLARAMITR
+476 
-491 FGMTEEF
+491 
-498 DMVALETVNNAY
+498 
-510 LSGDTSLSC
+510 
-519 APETAARID
+519 
-528 GAVFDL
+528 
-534 VKKAHKEAREILEAH
+534 
-549 REKMDELAQY
+549 
-559 LLKKETITGDEFMA
+559 
-573 ILHGTMEQAEP
+573 
-584 ETVETT
+584 
-590 AVPETAQV
+590 
-598 EQGQEPEA
+598 

>member
-282 TNRPEVLDKAL
+282 TNRDLPAL
-293 LRPGRFDRRVP
+293 IAEGRFREDLYYRLNVM
-304 VELPDLQGREAI
+304 EIKLPPLRERQGDIAI
-316 LKVHSHDVKM
+316 LGNYLLGKFS
-326 DPQVDFHTIALATS
+326 
-340 GASGAELANIVN
+340 AELNKPIRAITPEAKEMLERLPYPGNVRQLANILEYACILCQDGVISKEDFPEYVTRSDGAGPSGDSIDDYLSSHSLKDIEKRAI
-352 EAALRAVRMGRSE
+352 EATLQRCGGKRVATAAQLGISKRGLLNKLKE
-365 VIQEDLEESVEVVI
+365 YGVIDREAPDASSDS
-379 AGAQRKGAVISPEEK
+379 GAV
-394 KVIAYHEI
+394 
-402 GHALVAAC
+402 
-410 QKDSAPVHKI
+410 
-420 TIIPRTSG
+420 
-428 ALGYT
+428 
-433 MQVDTQEKVL
+433 
-443 MSREELYNKIVT
+443 
-455 LTGGRSAEE
+455 
-464 VVFNLVTSGASN
+464 
-476 DIEQATKLARAMITR
+476 
-491 FGMTEEF
+491 
-498 DMVALETVNNAY
+498 
-510 LSGDTSLSC
+510 
-519 APETAARID
+519 
-528 GAVFDL
+528 
-534 VKKAHKEAREILEAH
+534 
-549 REKMDELAQY
+549 
-559 LLKKETITGDEFMA
+559 
-573 ILHGTMEQAEP
+573 
-584 ETVETT
+584 
-590 AVPETAQV
+590 
-598 EQGQEPEA
+598 

>member
-1 MNRTVYIIDDEPSIC
+1 MNRTIYIIDDEPSIC

-109 LKVIMQQAGNIRKL
+109 LKVIIQQAGNIRKL

-132 QLESKSRFDAII
+132 QLEGKSRFDAII

-282 TNRPEVLDKAL
+282 TNRDLPAL
-293 LRPGRFDRRVP
+293 IAEGRFREDLYYRLNVM
-304 VELPDLQGREAI
+304 EIKLPPLRERQGDIAI
-316 LKVHSHDVKM
+316 LGNYLLGKFS
-326 DPQVDFHTIALATS
+326 
-340 GASGAELANIVN
+340 AELNKPIRAITPEAKEMLERLPYPGNVRQLANILEYACILCQDGVISKEDFPEYVTRTDGTGPSGDSIDDYLSSHSLKDIEKRAI
-352 EAALRAVRMGRSE
+352 EATLQRCGGKRVATAAQLGISKRGLLNKLKE
-365 VIQEDLEESVEVVI
+365 YGVIDRDTPDASSDS
-379 AGAQRKGAVISPEEK
+379 GAV
-394 KVIAYHEI
+394 
-402 GHALVAAC
+402 
-410 QKDSAPVHKI
+410 
-420 TIIPRTSG
+420 
-428 ALGYT
+428 
-433 MQVDTQEKVL
+433 
-443 MSREELYNKIVT
+443 
-455 LTGGRSAEE
+455 
-464 VVFNLVTSGASN
+464 
-476 DIEQATKLARAMITR
+476 
-491 FGMTEEF
+491 
-498 DMVALETVNNAY
+498 
-510 LSGDTSLSC
+510 
-519 APETAARID
+519 
-528 GAVFDL
+528 
-534 VKKAHKEAREILEAH
+534 
-549 REKMDELAQY
+549 
-559 LLKKETITGDEFMA
+559 
-573 ILHGTMEQAEP
+573 
-584 ETVETT
+584 
-590 AVPETAQV
+590 
-598 EQGQEPEA
+598 

>member
-33 SSLPALASMEAEGA
+33 SSLPALANMEAEGA

-86 DTSVNAMQKGAFTY
+86 DTSVNAMQKGALTY

-109 LKVIMQQAGNIRKL
+109 LKVIMQQASNIRKL

-282 TNRPEVLDKAL
+282 TNRDLPAL
-293 LRPGRFDRRVP
+293 IAEGRFREDLYYRLNVM
-304 VELPDLQGREAI
+304 EIKLPPLRERQGDIAI
-316 LKVHSHDVKM
+316 LGNYLLGKFS
-326 DPQVDFHTIALATS
+326 
-340 GASGAELANIVN
+340 AELNKPIRAITPEAKEMLERLPYPGNVRQLANILEYACILCQDGVISKEDFPEYVTRTDGTGPSGDSIDDYLSSHSLKDIEKRAI
-352 EAALRAVRMGRSE
+352 EATLQRCGGKRVATAAQLGISKRGLLNKLKE
-365 VIQEDLEESVEVVI
+365 YGVIDRDTPDASSDS
-379 AGAQRKGAVISPEEK
+379 GAV
-394 KVIAYHEI
+394 
-402 GHALVAAC
+402 
-410 QKDSAPVHKI
+410 
-420 TIIPRTSG
+420 
-428 ALGYT
+428 
-433 MQVDTQEKVL
+433 
-443 MSREELYNKIVT
+443 
-455 LTGGRSAEE
+455 
-464 VVFNLVTSGASN
+464 
-476 DIEQATKLARAMITR
+476 
-491 FGMTEEF
+491 
-498 DMVALETVNNAY
+498 
-510 LSGDTSLSC
+510 
-519 APETAARID
+519 
-528 GAVFDL
+528 
-534 VKKAHKEAREILEAH
+534 
-549 REKMDELAQY
+549 
-559 LLKKETITGDEFMA
+559 
-573 ILHGTMEQAEP
+573 
-584 ETVETT
+584 
-590 AVPETAQV
+590 
-598 EQGQEPEA
+598 

>member
-33 SSLPALASMEAEGA
+33 SSLPALANMEAEGA

-109 LKVIMQQAGNIRKL
+109 LKVIMQQASNIRKL

-168 ITGESGTGKELVAR
+168 ITGESGTGKELVAQ

-282 TNRPEVLDKAL
+282 TNRDLPAL
-293 LRPGRFDRRVP
+293 IAEGRFREDLYYRLNVM
-304 VELPDLQGREAI
+304 EIKLPPLRERQGDIAI
-316 LKVHSHDVKM
+316 LGNYLLGKFS
-326 DPQVDFHTIALATS
+326 
-340 GASGAELANIVN
+340 AELNKPIRAITPEAKEMLERLPYPGNVRQLANILEYACILCQDGVISKEDFPEYVTRTDGTGPSGDSIDDYLSSHSLKDIEKRAI
-352 EAALRAVRMGRSE
+352 EATLQRCGGKRVATAAQLGISKRGLLNKLKE
-365 VIQEDLEESVEVVI
+365 YGVIDRDTPDASSDS
-379 AGAQRKGAVISPEEK
+379 GAV
-394 KVIAYHEI
+394 
-402 GHALVAAC
+402 
-410 QKDSAPVHKI
+410 
-420 TIIPRTSG
+420 
-428 ALGYT
+428 
-433 MQVDTQEKVL
+433 
-443 MSREELYNKIVT
+443 
-455 LTGGRSAEE
+455 
-464 VVFNLVTSGASN
+464 
-476 DIEQATKLARAMITR
+476 
-491 FGMTEEF
+491 
-498 DMVALETVNNAY
+498 
-510 LSGDTSLSC
+510 
-519 APETAARID
+519 
-528 GAVFDL
+528 
-534 VKKAHKEAREILEAH
+534 
-549 REKMDELAQY
+549 
-559 LLKKETITGDEFMA
+559 
-573 ILHGTMEQAEP
+573 
-584 ETVETT
+584 
-590 AVPETAQV
+590 
-598 EQGQEPEA
+598 

>member
-33 SSLPALASMEAEGA
+33 SSLPALANMEAEGA

-109 LKVIMQQAGNIRKL
+109 LKVIMQQASNIRKL

-282 TNRPEVLDKAL
+282 TNRDLPAL
-293 LRPGRFDRRVP
+293 IAEGRFREDLYYRLNVM
-304 VELPDLQGREAI
+304 EIKLPPLRERQGDIAI
-316 LKVHSHDVKM
+316 LGNYLLGKFS
-326 DPQVDFHTIALATS
+326 
-340 GASGAELANIVN
+340 AELNKPIRAITLEAKEMLERLPYPGNVRQLANIL
-352 EAALRAVRMGRSE
+352 EYACILCQDG
-365 VIQEDLEESVEVVI
+365 VISKEDLPEYVTRTDGTGPSGDSIDDYLSSHSLKDIEKRAIEATLQRCGGKRVATAAQLGISKRGLLNKLKEYGVI
-379 AGAQRKGAVISPEEK
+379 DRDTPDASSDSGAV
-394 KVIAYHEI
+394 
-402 GHALVAAC
+402 
-410 QKDSAPVHKI
+410 
-420 TIIPRTSG
+420 
-428 ALGYT
+428 
-433 MQVDTQEKVL
+433 
-443 MSREELYNKIVT
+443 
-455 LTGGRSAEE
+455 
-464 VVFNLVTSGASN
+464 
-476 DIEQATKLARAMITR
+476 
-491 FGMTEEF
+491 
-498 DMVALETVNNAY
+498 
-510 LSGDTSLSC
+510 
-519 APETAARID
+519 
-528 GAVFDL
+528 
-534 VKKAHKEAREILEAH
+534 
-549 REKMDELAQY
+549 
-559 LLKKETITGDEFMA
+559 
-573 ILHGTMEQAEP
+573 
-584 ETVETT
+584 
-590 AVPETAQV
+590 
-598 EQGQEPEA
+598 

>member
-1 MNRTVYIIDDEPSIC
+1 MNRTIYIIDDEPSIC

-282 TNRPEVLDKAL
+282 TNRDLPAL
-293 LRPGRFDRRVP
+293 IAEGRFREDLYYRLNVMEIKLPPLRERQGDIVILCNYLLGKFSA
-304 VELPDLQGREAI
+304 ELNKPIRAITPEAKEM
-316 LKVHSHDVKM
+316 LERLPYPGNVR
-326 DPQVDFHTIALATS
+326 Q
-340 GASGAELANIVN
+340 LANILEYACILCQDGVISKEDFPEYVTHSDGAGPSGDSIDDYLSSHSLKDIEKRAI
-352 EAALRAVRMGRSE
+352 EATLQRCGGKRVATAAQLGISKRGLLNKLKE
-365 VIQEDLEESVEVVI
+365 YGVIDREAPDASPDS
-379 AGAQRKGAVISPEEK
+379 GAV
-394 KVIAYHEI
+394 
-402 GHALVAAC
+402 
-410 QKDSAPVHKI
+410 
-420 TIIPRTSG
+420 
-428 ALGYT
+428 
-433 MQVDTQEKVL
+433 
-443 MSREELYNKIVT
+443 
-455 LTGGRSAEE
+455 
-464 VVFNLVTSGASN
+464 
-476 DIEQATKLARAMITR
+476 
-491 FGMTEEF
+491 
-498 DMVALETVNNAY
+498 
-510 LSGDTSLSC
+510 
-519 APETAARID
+519 
-528 GAVFDL
+528 
-534 VKKAHKEAREILEAH
+534 
-549 REKMDELAQY
+549 
-559 LLKKETITGDEFMA
+559 
-573 ILHGTMEQAEP
+573 
-584 ETVETT
+584 
-590 AVPETAQV
+590 
-598 EQGQEPEA
+598 

>member
-1 MNRTVYIIDDEPSIC
+1 MNRTIYIIDDEPSIC

-109 LKVIMQQAGNIRKL
+109 LKVIIQQAGNIRKL

-282 TNRPEVLDKAL
+282 TNRDLPAL
-293 LRPGRFDRRVP
+293 IAEGRFREDLYYRLNVMEIKLPPLRERQGDIVILCNYLLGKFSA
-304 VELPDLQGREAI
+304 ELNKPIRAITPEAKEM
-316 LKVHSHDVKM
+316 LERLPYPGNVR
-326 DPQVDFHTIALATS
+326 Q
-340 GASGAELANIVN
+340 LANILEYACILCQDGVISKEDFPEYVTRSDGAGPSGDSIDDYLSSHSLKDIEKRAI
-352 EAALRAVRMGRSE
+352 EATLQRCGGKRVATAAQLGISKRGLLNKLKE
-365 VIQEDLEESVEVVI
+365 YGVIDREAPDASSDS
-379 AGAQRKGAVISPEEK
+379 GAV
-394 KVIAYHEI
+394 
-402 GHALVAAC
+402 
-410 QKDSAPVHKI
+410 
-420 TIIPRTSG
+420 
-428 ALGYT
+428 
-433 MQVDTQEKVL
+433 
-443 MSREELYNKIVT
+443 
-455 LTGGRSAEE
+455 
-464 VVFNLVTSGASN
+464 
-476 DIEQATKLARAMITR
+476 
-491 FGMTEEF
+491 
-498 DMVALETVNNAY
+498 
-510 LSGDTSLSC
+510 
-519 APETAARID
+519 
-528 GAVFDL
+528 
-534 VKKAHKEAREILEAH
+534 
-549 REKMDELAQY
+549 
-559 LLKKETITGDEFMA
+559 
-573 ILHGTMEQAEP
+573 
-584 ETVETT
+584 
-590 AVPETAQV
+590 
-598 EQGQEPEA
+598 

>member
-109 LKVIMQQAGNIRKL
+109 LRVIMQQAGNIRKL

-282 TNRPEVLDKAL
+282 TNRDLPAL
-293 LRPGRFDRRVP
+293 IAEGRFREDLYYRLNVM
-304 VELPDLQGREAI
+304 EIKLPPLRERQGDIAI
-316 LKVHSHDVKM
+316 LSNYLLGKFSSELNKPIRAITPEAKEMLERLPYPGNVR
-326 DPQVDFHTIALATS
+326 Q
-340 GASGAELANIVN
+340 LANILEYACILCQDGVISKEDFPEYVTRSDGAGPSGDSIDDYLSSHSLKDIEKRAI
-352 EAALRAVRMGRSE
+352 EATLQRCGGKRVATAAQLGISKRGLLNKLKE
-365 VIQEDLEESVEVVI
+365 YGVIDRDTPDASSDS
-379 AGAQRKGAVISPEEK
+379 GAV
-394 KVIAYHEI
+394 
-402 GHALVAAC
+402 
-410 QKDSAPVHKI
+410 
-420 TIIPRTSG
+420 
-428 ALGYT
+428 
-433 MQVDTQEKVL
+433 
-443 MSREELYNKIVT
+443 
-455 LTGGRSAEE
+455 
-464 VVFNLVTSGASN
+464 
-476 DIEQATKLARAMITR
+476 
-491 FGMTEEF
+491 
-498 DMVALETVNNAY
+498 
-510 LSGDTSLSC
+510 
-519 APETAARID
+519 
-528 GAVFDL
+528 
-534 VKKAHKEAREILEAH
+534 
-549 REKMDELAQY
+549 
-559 LLKKETITGDEFMA
+559 
-573 ILHGTMEQAEP
+573 
-584 ETVETT
+584 
-590 AVPETAQV
+590 
-598 EQGQEPEA
+598 

>member
-86 DTSVNAMQKGAFTY
+86 DTSVNAMHKGAFTY

-282 TNRPEVLDKAL
+282 TNRDLPAL
-293 LRPGRFDRRVP
+293 IAEGRFREDLYYRLNVMEIR
-304 VELPDLQGREAI
+304 LPPLRERQGDIAI
-316 LKVHSHDVKM
+316 LSNYLLGKFSSELNKPIRAITPEAKEMLERLPYPGNVR
-326 DPQVDFHTIALATS
+326 Q
-340 GASGAELANIVN
+340 LANILEYACILCQDGVISKEDFPEYVTRSDGAGPSGDSIDDYLSSHSLKDIEKRAI
-352 EAALRAVRMGRSE
+352 EATLQRCGGKRVATAAQLGISKRGLLNKLKE
-365 VIQEDLEESVEVVI
+365 YGVIDRDTPDASSDS
-379 AGAQRKGAVISPEEK
+379 GAV
-394 KVIAYHEI
+394 
-402 GHALVAAC
+402 
-410 QKDSAPVHKI
+410 
-420 TIIPRTSG
+420 
-428 ALGYT
+428 
-433 MQVDTQEKVL
+433 
-443 MSREELYNKIVT
+443 
-455 LTGGRSAEE
+455 
-464 VVFNLVTSGASN
+464 
-476 DIEQATKLARAMITR
+476 
-491 FGMTEEF
+491 
-498 DMVALETVNNAY
+498 
-510 LSGDTSLSC
+510 
-519 APETAARID
+519 
-528 GAVFDL
+528 
-534 VKKAHKEAREILEAH
+534 
-549 REKMDELAQY
+549 
-559 LLKKETITGDEFMA
+559 
-573 ILHGTMEQAEP
+573 
-584 ETVETT
+584 
-590 AVPETAQV
+590 
-598 EQGQEPEA
+598 

>member
-1 MNRTVYIIDDEPSIC
+1 
-16 VSLQLALKNLY
+16 
-27 RVKTFT
+27 
-33 SSLPALASMEAEGA
+33 
-47 DIVLLDLRLGE
+47 
-58 ENGLEVLE
+58 
-66 RIKRIDP
+66 
-73 NTEVIMMTAFGSI
+73 MMTAFGSI

-282 TNRPEVLDKAL
+282 TNRDLPAL
-293 LRPGRFDRRVP
+293 IAEGRFREDLYYRLNVM
-304 VELPDLQGREAI
+304 EIKLPPLRERQGDIAI
-316 LKVHSHDVKM
+316 LGNYLLGKFS
-326 DPQVDFHTIALATS
+326 
-340 GASGAELANIVN
+340 AELNKPIRAITPEAKEMLERLPYPGNVRQLANILEYACILCQDGVISK
-352 EAALRAVRMGRSE
+352 EDFPEYVTRSDGAGPSGDSIDDYLFLPQSEGHRKASHRSHAAALRREAGRHRRP
-365 VIQEDLEESVEVVI
+365 V
-379 AGAQRKGAVISPEEK
+379 
-394 KVIAYHEI
+394 
-402 GHALVAAC
+402 GH
-410 QKDSAPVHKI
+410 Q
-420 TIIPRTSG
+420 
-428 ALGYT
+428 
-433 MQVDTQEKVL
+433 
-443 MSREELYNKIVT
+443 
-455 LTGGRSAEE
+455 
-464 VVFNLVTSGASN
+464 
-476 DIEQATKLARAMITR
+476 QARPA
-491 FGMTEEF
+491 
-498 DMVALETVNNAY
+498 
-510 LSGDTSLSC
+510 
-519 APETAARID
+519 
-528 GAVFDL
+528 
-534 VKKAHKEAREILEAH
+534 
-549 REKMDELAQY
+549 
-559 LLKKETITGDEFMA
+559 
-573 ILHGTMEQAEP
+573 EQAE
-584 ETVETT
+584 
-590 AVPETAQV
+590 
-598 EQGQEPEA
+598 GIRCH

>member
-282 TNRPEVLDKAL
+282 TNRDLPAL
-293 LRPGRFDRRVP
+293 IAEGRFREDLYYRLNVM
-304 VELPDLQGREAI
+304 EIKLPPLRERQGDIAI
-316 LKVHSHDVKM
+316 LGNYLLGKFS
-326 DPQVDFHTIALATS
+326 
-340 GASGAELANIVN
+340 AELNKPIRAITPEAKEMLERLPYPGNVRQLANILEYACILCQDGVISKEDFPEYVTLSN
-352 EAALRAVRMGRSE
+352 GAGPSGDSIDDYLSSHSLKDIEKRAIEATLQRCGGKRVATAAQLGISKRGLLNKLKE
-365 VIQEDLEESVEVVI
+365 YGVIDRDTPDASSDS
-379 AGAQRKGAVISPEEK
+379 GAV
-394 KVIAYHEI
+394 
-402 GHALVAAC
+402 
-410 QKDSAPVHKI
+410 
-420 TIIPRTSG
+420 
-428 ALGYT
+428 
-433 MQVDTQEKVL
+433 
-443 MSREELYNKIVT
+443 
-455 LTGGRSAEE
+455 
-464 VVFNLVTSGASN
+464 
-476 DIEQATKLARAMITR
+476 
-491 FGMTEEF
+491 
-498 DMVALETVNNAY
+498 
-510 LSGDTSLSC
+510 
-519 APETAARID
+519 
-528 GAVFDL
+528 
-534 VKKAHKEAREILEAH
+534 
-549 REKMDELAQY
+549 
-559 LLKKETITGDEFMA
+559 
-573 ILHGTMEQAEP
+573 
-584 ETVETT
+584 
-590 AVPETAQV
+590 
-598 EQGQEPEA
+598 

>member
-86 DTSVNAMQKGAFTY
+86 DTSVNAMHKGAFTY

-144 GESAPMQRVYMLID
+144 GESTPMQRVYMLID

-282 TNRPEVLDKAL
+282 TNRDLPAL
-293 LRPGRFDRRVP
+293 IAEGRFREDLYYRLNVM
-304 VELPDLQGREAI
+304 EIKLPPLRERQGDIAI
-316 LKVHSHDVKM
+316 LSNYLLGKFSSELNKPIRAITPEAKEMLERLPYPGNVR
-326 DPQVDFHTIALATS
+326 Q
-340 GASGAELANIVN
+340 LANILEYACILCQDGVISKEDFPEYVTRSDGAGPSGDSIDDYLSSHSLKDIEKRAI
-352 EAALRAVRMGRSE
+352 EATLQRCGGKRVATAAQLGISKRGLLNKLKE
-365 VIQEDLEESVEVVI
+365 YGVIDREAPDASSDS
-379 AGAQRKGAVISPEEK
+379 GAV
-394 KVIAYHEI
+394 
-402 GHALVAAC
+402 
-410 QKDSAPVHKI
+410 
-420 TIIPRTSG
+420 
-428 ALGYT
+428 
-433 MQVDTQEKVL
+433 
-443 MSREELYNKIVT
+443 
-455 LTGGRSAEE
+455 
-464 VVFNLVTSGASN
+464 
-476 DIEQATKLARAMITR
+476 
-491 FGMTEEF
+491 
-498 DMVALETVNNAY
+498 
-510 LSGDTSLSC
+510 
-519 APETAARID
+519 
-528 GAVFDL
+528 
-534 VKKAHKEAREILEAH
+534 
-549 REKMDELAQY
+549 
-559 LLKKETITGDEFMA
+559 
-573 ILHGTMEQAEP
+573 
-584 ETVETT
+584 
-590 AVPETAQV
+590 
-598 EQGQEPEA
+598 

>member
-109 LKVIMQQAGNIRKL
+109 LKVIIQQAGNIRKL

-282 TNRPEVLDKAL
+282 TNRDLPAL
-293 LRPGRFDRRVP
+293 IAEGRFREDLYYRLNVMEIKLPPLRERQGDIVILCNYLLGKFSA
-304 VELPDLQGREAI
+304 ELNKPIRAITPEAKEM
-316 LKVHSHDVKM
+316 LERLPYPGNVR
-326 DPQVDFHTIALATS
+326 Q
-340 GASGAELANIVN
+340 LANI
-352 EAALRAVRMGRSE
+352 
-365 VIQEDLEESVEVVI
+365 LEYACI
-379 AGAQRKGAVISPEEK
+379 LCQDGVISKEDFPEYVTRSDGAGPSGDSIDDYLSSHSLKDIEK
-394 KVIAYHEI
+394 RAIEATLQRCGGKRVATAAQLGISKRGLLNKLKEYGVIDRE
-402 GHALVAAC
+402 
-410 QKDSAPVHKI
+410 APDASSD
-420 TIIPRTSG
+420 SG
-428 ALGYT
+428 A
-433 MQVDTQEKVL
+433 
-443 MSREELYNKIVT
+443 I
-455 LTGGRSAEE
+455 
-464 VVFNLVTSGASN
+464 
-476 DIEQATKLARAMITR
+476 
-491 FGMTEEF
+491 
-498 DMVALETVNNAY
+498 
-510 LSGDTSLSC
+510 
-519 APETAARID
+519 
-528 GAVFDL
+528 
-534 VKKAHKEAREILEAH
+534 
-549 REKMDELAQY
+549 
-559 LLKKETITGDEFMA
+559 
-573 ILHGTMEQAEP
+573 
-584 ETVETT
+584 
-590 AVPETAQV
+590 
-598 EQGQEPEA
+598 

>member
-86 DTSVNAMQKGAFTY
+86 DTSVNAMHKGAFTY

-282 TNRPEVLDKAL
+282 TNRDLPAL
-293 LRPGRFDRRVP
+293 IAEGRFREDLYYRLNVM
-304 VELPDLQGREAI
+304 EIKLPPLRERQGDIAI
-316 LKVHSHDVKM
+316 LSNYLLGKFSSELNKPIRAITPEAKEMLERLPYPGNVR
-326 DPQVDFHTIALATS
+326 Q
-340 GASGAELANIVN
+340 LANILEYACILCQDGVISKEDFPEYVTRSDGAGPSGDSIDDYLSSHSLKDIEKRAI
-352 EAALRAVRMGRSE
+352 EATLQRCGGKRVATAAQLGISKRGLLNKLKE
-365 VIQEDLEESVEVVI
+365 YGVIDRDTPDASSDS
-379 AGAQRKGAVISPEEK
+379 GAV
-394 KVIAYHEI
+394 
-402 GHALVAAC
+402 
-410 QKDSAPVHKI
+410 
-420 TIIPRTSG
+420 
-428 ALGYT
+428 
-433 MQVDTQEKVL
+433 
-443 MSREELYNKIVT
+443 
-455 LTGGRSAEE
+455 
-464 VVFNLVTSGASN
+464 
-476 DIEQATKLARAMITR
+476 
-491 FGMTEEF
+491 
-498 DMVALETVNNAY
+498 
-510 LSGDTSLSC
+510 
-519 APETAARID
+519 
-528 GAVFDL
+528 
-534 VKKAHKEAREILEAH
+534 
-549 REKMDELAQY
+549 
-559 LLKKETITGDEFMA
+559 
-573 ILHGTMEQAEP
+573 
-584 ETVETT
+584 
-590 AVPETAQV
+590 
-598 EQGQEPEA
+598 

>member
-33 SSLPALASMEAEGA
+33 SSLPALANMEAEGA

-109 LKVIMQQAGNIRKL
+109 LKVIMQQASNIHKL

-282 TNRPEVLDKAL
+282 TNRDLPAL
-293 LRPGRFDRRVP
+293 IAEGRFREDLYYRLNVM
-304 VELPDLQGREAI
+304 EIKLPPLRERQGDIAI
-316 LKVHSHDVKM
+316 LGNYLLGKFS
-326 DPQVDFHTIALATS
+326 
-340 GASGAELANIVN
+340 AELNKPIRAITPEAKEMLERLPYPGNVRQLANILEYACILCQDGVISKEDFPEYVTRTDGTGPSGDSIDDYLSSHSLKDIEKRAI
-352 EAALRAVRMGRSE
+352 EATLQRCGGKRVATAAQLGISKRGLLNKLKE
-365 VIQEDLEESVEVVI
+365 YGVIDRDTPDASSDS
-379 AGAQRKGAVISPEEK
+379 GAV
-394 KVIAYHEI
+394 
-402 GHALVAAC
+402 
-410 QKDSAPVHKI
+410 
-420 TIIPRTSG
+420 
-428 ALGYT
+428 
-433 MQVDTQEKVL
+433 
-443 MSREELYNKIVT
+443 
-455 LTGGRSAEE
+455 
-464 VVFNLVTSGASN
+464 
-476 DIEQATKLARAMITR
+476 
-491 FGMTEEF
+491 
-498 DMVALETVNNAY
+498 
-510 LSGDTSLSC
+510 
-519 APETAARID
+519 
-528 GAVFDL
+528 
-534 VKKAHKEAREILEAH
+534 
-549 REKMDELAQY
+549 
-559 LLKKETITGDEFMA
+559 
-573 ILHGTMEQAEP
+573 
-584 ETVETT
+584 
-590 AVPETAQV
+590 
-598 EQGQEPEA
+598 